1 MLRTGSDARREADDV
16 DTNAA
21 DLSHATPA
29 RTIHRMSRSVSI
41 AGVSIELE
49 ERGEGSP
56 LLFLH
61 PGEGLQLQR
70 DWLDL
75 LAQRFRVIAP
85 HHPGWG
91 NSSLPDWLNTVDD
104 LAYLYLDLA
113 ATLALEK
120 AMLVGACFG
129 GWIAAEMAVRDTRRF
144 ARLVLVDPL
153 GIKVGG
159 VTDRDIAD
167 MHAISR
173 EEFMRLAWADPAK
186 GDRDMMQMAETE
198 LAGIARGREALA
210 RFGWK
215 PYMHNPHLKRWLHRI
230 DIPTLLLWG
239 ERDGIVDTAYGEA
252 FRAEIP
258 GARMEV
264 IASAGHFPH
273 WEQPQDF
280 AERLSRFCN

>member
-1 MLRTGSDARREADDV
+1 MS
-16 DTNAA
+16 
-21 DLSHATPA
+21 
-29 RTIHRMSRSVSI
+29 RTIAI
-41 AGVSIELE
+41 AGLSMEAE
-49 ERGEGSP
+49 ERGEGTP

-61 PGEGLQLQR
+61 PGDGLQPQR
-70 DWLDL
+70 EWLDL
-75 LAQRFRVIAP
+75 LARRFRVIAP

-91 NSSLPDWLNTVDD
+91 NSSLPDWFSTVDD

-113 ATLALEK
+113 THLKLEQ
-120 AMLVGACFG
+120 AILVGACFG

-173 EEFMRLAWADPAK
+173 GEYLQLAWADPAR
-186 GDRDMMQMAETE
+186 GERDMMQMPETE
-198 LAGIARGREALA
+198 LAAIARGREAFA

-230 DIPTLLLWG
+230 DVPTLLLWG
-239 ERDGIVDTAYGEA
+239 EQDGIVRPSYGEA
-252 FRAEIP
+252 WCAGIP
-258 GARMEV
+258 GARME
-264 IASAGHFPH
+264 IIPGARHFPH

-280 AERLSRFCN
+280 SARLSRFIDND